1 MGFDAFISHSSKDK
15 SVADAACATLESSG
29 VRCWIA
35 PRDIMPGSEYGAAI
49 VDALDHCRVMV
60 LIFSTNAN
68 ESPQLRREVERA
80 VSRGVPIVP
89 VRIENVAPTKSMAY
103 FVESVHWLDAL
114 TLPLE
119 NHLHRLAEAVKALL
133 HVDAVGA
140 AAAIKSDPLVVPAAS
155 DVTAPSVASKAPHA
169 AAGESP
175 GSAEKPR
182 AAQDEPDRRSDQS
195 RSAGIAELARQS
207 FGAEVPTGGQLR
219 SPDYS
224 LFTKIS
230 ALGVLLLACAA
241 LGIYGYSVWKPRIPV
256 SPSVALID
264 TPPPSA
270 PKPSTANSGGVK
282 RNQAPVDGGMPVSV
296 GDTYDMISAAYKT
309 YQQPEPSPW
318 DKQHETWLYLKDQGV
333 EFFFDE
339 SSKIKGIHFVDPWAG
354 SIRGVKIGD
363 TIDRMK
369 SLLGEPAQ
377 ADERFGGATVA
388 MVYRWPYTLTVEF
401 HVDKSKNK
409 ITIIM
414 LD

>member
-1 MGFDAFISHSSKDK
+1 MVAAQVNRRRDEMGFDAFISHSSKDK

-140 AAAIKSDPLVVPAAS
+140 AAAIKSDPFIVPAAS
-155 DVTAPSVASKAPHA
+155 DVTASSVASKVPHA

-175 GSAEKPR
+175 GSAEK
-182 AAQDEPDRRSDQS
+182 
-195 RSAGIAELARQS
+195 
-207 FGAEVPTGGQLR
+207 
-219 SPDYS
+219 
-224 LFTKIS
+224 
-230 ALGVLLLACAA
+230 
-241 LGIYGYSVWKPRIPV
+241 
-256 SPSVALID
+256 
-264 TPPPSA
+264 
-270 PKPSTANSGGVK
+270 
-282 RNQAPVDGGMPVSV
+282 
-296 GDTYDMISAAYKT
+296 
-309 YQQPEPSPW
+309 
-318 DKQHETWLYLKDQGV
+318 
-333 EFFFDE
+333 
-339 SSKIKGIHFVDPWAG
+339 
-354 SIRGVKIGD
+354 
-363 TIDRMK
+363 
-369 SLLGEPAQ
+369 
-377 ADERFGGATVA
+377 
-388 MVYRWPYTLTVEF
+388 
-401 HVDKSKNK
+401 
-409 ITIIM
+409 
-414 LD
+414 